1 MFPGLGPGTS
11 TWGLHPRSD
20 DLALVVVVVLAT
32 AALLVAL
39 QWRRFSRGLGAFRC
53 FVRLPGSEG
62 PFSRWRRGA
71 ARFDTDSLRWFPA
84 YTLLASRSLVL
95 GRGELELFGRWAA
108 GGDDGVPQG
117 LTVLRGSVRGRTV
130 ELAVPSTSAAA
141 LVLWVES
148 GPPGR
153 GVNVA

>member
-1 MFPGLGPGTS
+1 V
-11 TWGLHPRSD
+11 
-20 DLALVVVVVLAT
+20 AAAVLVVV
-32 AALLVAL
+32 

-53 FVRLPGSEG
+53 FVRLPGQAG
-62 PFSRWRRGA
+62 PFARWRRGA
-71 ARFDTDSLRWFPA
+71 ARFDTDALRWFPA

-95 GRGELELFGRWAA
+95 EREELELFGRWAA
-108 GGDDGVPQG
+108 GDDDGVPQG

-130 ELAVPSTSAAA
+130 ELAVPASSASA